1 MRYKLIILRII
12 GILVCLCIAASV
24 SVEAK
29 TLQKKRHK
37 VRAPKDADIVIANT
51 FALVDQDHDGK
62 ITNVEFFNYIEVF
75 SFRYLDTNGDNS
87 ISREEWDA
95 VEIGQQGD
103 EMYNRIDVNRDGKLT
118 LEEFKNPNRRSKKI
132 LDNVFKTLDTDDDGS
147 LQLFEFDL
155 EE

>member
-1 MRYKLIILRII
+1 M
-12 GILVCLCIAASV
+12 
-24 SVEAK
+24 
-29 TLQKKRHK
+29 
-37 VRAPKDADIVIANT
+37 
-51 FALVDQDHDGK
+51 
-62 ITNVEFFNYIEVF
+62 F